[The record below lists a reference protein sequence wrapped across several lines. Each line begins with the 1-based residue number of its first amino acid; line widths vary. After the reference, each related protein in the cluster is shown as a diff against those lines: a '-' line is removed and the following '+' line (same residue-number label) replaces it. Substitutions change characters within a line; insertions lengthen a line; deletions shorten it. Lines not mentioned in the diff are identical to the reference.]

1 MRNDFSI
8 WGTRKGV
15 TGKEREV
22 HLRFA
27 IDDKP
32 IEYVSYDNV
41 RYTTLSLTES

>member
-1 MRNDFSI
+1 M

-15 TGKEREV
+15 TGKELPI

-32 IEYVSYDNV
+32 VEYINYEGVKF
-41 RYTTLSLTES
+41 TTRSMTEEEKM